1 MPGNVEVSAGWVVTW
16 ETPVSGGIG
25 LAFVPKGGDNP
36 IVDYDHA
43 VAFLDRHIE
52 LGWKPGLERIRRLVE
67 IMGSPHRGYPA
78 IHVAGTN
85 GKTTTTGAAASIL
98 DSLGLKTGTYT
109 SPHLQRI
116 EERFAVAGEIASP
129 GQFAQAVSDVAPFVD
144 ILERETGE
152 RATYF
157 ELTTAA
163 AFAYFAGE
171 AVDAAVVEVGMGGR
185 LDATNVLDGAVAVLT
200 GVSID
205 HAEYLGHT
213 PALIAGEK
221 LGIVKPGSVLVTGRL
236 EEEVAAVAE
245 RRSAEVAGPRYSLDR
260 DFRIEDLRMSVGGW
274 AFDLDGVHG
283 RYEDLYLPLHGRH
296 QVTNAAIAV
305 AAVEQLL
312 GRRIAEDAVRE
323 GLAGLRMP
331 ARIEVVARSPLVV
344 IDGAHNPES
353 CQALARTLLEELPPV
368 AWTLVIGAF
377 RDKDITAMLVPFAGL
392 VARVIAT
399 AVDHERAAR
408 PDDLVRVIDRVL
420 PGVPVSS
427 AAGVARALEMARG
440 WAAEDGAILVAGSLY
455 VAGEARSCLMP

>member
-1 MPGNVEVSAGWVVTW
+1 MNYQE
-16 ETPVSGGIG
+16 
-25 LAFVPKGGDNP
+25 
-36 IVDYDHA
+36 A

-52 LGWKPGLERIRRLVE
+52 LGWKPGLDRIHRLVE

-85 GKTTTTGAAASIL
+85 GKTTTTRAAASIMN
-98 DSLGLKTGTYT
+98 SLGLKAGTYT

-116 EERFAVAGEIASP
+116 EERFTVAGEEATP
-129 GQFAQAVSDVAPFVD
+129 EQFAQAVADVAPFVD
-144 ILERETGE
+144 ILERERGE

-171 AVDAAVVEVGMGGR
+171 AVDTAVVEVGMGGR
-185 LDATNVLDGAVAVLT
+185 LDATNVLDGEVAVLT

-213 PALIAGEK
+213 RAEIAAEK
-221 LGIVKPGSVLVTGRL
+221 LEIVKPGSVLVTGEL
-236 EEEVAAVAE
+236 HEEVEAVAD
-245 RRSAEVAGPRYSLDR
+245 RKTAEVGAPRYSLGR
-260 DFRIEDLRMSVGGW
+260 DFQIEDLRMSVGGW
-274 AFDLDGVHG
+274 AFDLEGVHG

-296 QVTNAAIAV
+296 QADNVAIAV

-312 GRRIAEDAVRE
+312 GLPLAGDAVRE
-323 GLAGLRMP
+323 GLASLRVP

-353 CQALARTLLEELPPV
+353 CEALARTLVEELPPV

-377 RDKDITAMLVPFAGL
+377 RDKDITSMLVPFAGL
-392 VARVIAT
+392 ATKVVAT

-408 PDDLVRVIDRVL
+408 PDDLVALIDRVL

-427 AAGVARALEMARG
+427 AGDVAQALEIARNWTAKG
-440 WAAEDGAILVAGSLY
+440 EAILVAGSLY
-455 VAGEARSCLMP
+455 VAGEARSCLLP

>member
-1 MPGNVEVSAGWVVTW
+1 MDANGQRKTENGHGPLNYPE
-16 ETPVSGGIG
+16 
-25 LAFVPKGGDNP
+25 
-36 IVDYDHA
+36 A

-85 GKTTTTGAAASIL
+85 GKTTTTLTAASIVEC
-98 DSLGLKTGTYT
+98 LGLKTGTYT

-116 EERFAVAGEIASP
+116 EERFTLGGRIATP
-129 GQFAQAVSDVAPFVD
+129 EQFAQAVSDVAPFVD

-163 AFAYFAGE
+163 AFACFANE
-171 AVDAAVVEVGMGGR
+171 AVDTAVVEVGMGGR
-185 LDATNVLDGAVAVLT
+185 LDATNVLDAGVAVLT

-213 PALIAGEK
+213 PAAIAGEK
-221 LGIVKPGSVLVTGRL
+221 LEIVKPGSVLVTGHLDRD
-236 EEEVAAVAE
+236 VATVAD
-245 RRSAEVAGPRYSLDR
+245 RKTAATGVPRYSLGR
-260 DFRIEDLRMSVGGW
+260 DLRMEDVRMSVGGW
-274 AFDLDGVHG
+274 AFDLDCIHG

-296 QVTNAAIAV
+296 QVANAAVAV

-312 GRRIAEDAVRE
+312 GRPVAVDAVQE
-323 GLAGLRMP
+323 GLSSVRVP

-353 CQALARTLLEELPPV
+353 CQALARTLHEELPPV
-368 AWTLVIGAF
+368 AWTLVVGAF
-377 RDKDITAMLVPFAGL
+377 RDKDIAAMLAPFAGL
-392 VARVIAT
+392 AAKVIAT

-427 AAGVARALEMARG
+427 AADVASALDIARS
-440 WAAEDGAILVAGSLY
+440 WTSEDEAILVAGSLY
-455 VAGEARSCLMP
+455 VAGEARSHLVP

>member
-1 MPGNVEVSAGWVVTW
+1 MVTRRRTRPLTTTIPTRDSPLNYREAVE
-16 ETPVSGGIG
+16 
-25 LAFVPKGGDNP
+25 
-36 IVDYDHA
+36 
-43 VAFLDRHIE
+43 FLDRHIE
-52 LGWKPGLERIRRLVE
+52 LGWKPGLERIRRLME
-67 IMGSPHRGYPA
+67 IMGSPHRGYPI

-85 GKTTTTGAAASIL
+85 GKTTTTHAAAAIVNF
-98 DSLGLKTGTYT
+98 LGLKAGTYT

-116 EERFAVAGEIASP
+116 EERFTAAGEPATP
-129 GQFAQAVSDVAPFVD
+129 EQFAQAVSDVAPFVD
-144 ILERETGE
+144 ILEQERGE

-163 AFAYFAGE
+163 AFAYFAAE

-185 LDATNVLDGAVAVLT
+185 LDATNVLDAEVAVLT

-213 PALIAGEK
+213 TALIAGEK
-221 LGIVKPGSVLVTGRL
+221 LEIVKPGSVLVSGHL

-245 RRSAEVAGPRYSLDR
+245 RKSAEVGVPRYSLGR

-274 AFDLDGVHG
+274 AFDIDGVFGH
-283 RYEDLYLPLHGRH
+283 YEDLYLPLHGRH
-296 QVTNAAIAV
+296 QVTNAAVAV

-312 GRRIAEDAVRE
+312 GLPIAEDAVRA
-323 GLAGLRMP
+323 GLASLRMP

-353 CQALARTLLEELPPV
+353 CQALARTVSEELPPV
-368 AWTLVIGAF
+368 AWTLVVGAF
-377 RDKDITAMLVPFAGL
+377 RDKDIPAMLAPFAGL
-392 VARVIAT
+392 AAKVIAT

-408 PDDLVRVIDRVL
+408 PEDLVRIVDRVL
-420 PGVPVSS
+420 TGIPVSS
-427 AAGVARALEMARG
+427 AGSVAGALEIARS
-440 WAAEDGAILVAGSLY
+440 WTAEDEAILVAGSLY